1 MRKSMW
7 LIALTFLHT
16 IDKIICKKV
25 KEERN
30 RNEVTAMNYA
40 EQIMDL
46 AKTNNGVITSAQ
58 VTQAGI
64 HRYYLKMLADQGLL
78 ERSER
83 GVYILPTTFDDE
95 MFNLQ
100 NRYKKGIFS
109 HGTALFLM
117 DLTDRT
123 PIKYSMT
130 FPLQYNISALKTE
143 NVKCYRVKDEL
154 YELGVTTGKTPGGNI
169 VRLYN
174 AERTLCDILKGRSNV
189 EIQIVTE
196 AFKRYAKLDKKDIP
210 QLSEYAKLMRV
221 EKKLRSYLEVLL

>member
-1 MRKSMW
+1 
-7 LIALTFLHT
+7 
-16 IDKIICKKV
+16 
-25 KEERN
+25 
-30 RNEVTAMNYA
+30 MNYA
-40 EQIMDL
+40 EQIIDL
-46 AKTNNGVITSAQ
+46 AKTNNGVVTSAQ

-64 HRYYLKMLADQGLL
+64 HRYYLNILVKQGVL

-100 NRYKKGIFS
+100 SRYKKGIFS
-109 HGTALFLM
+109 HATALFLL

-123 PIKYSMT
+123 PIKFSMT

-154 YELGVTTGKTPGGNI
+154 YELGVITGKTPGGNA

>member
-1 MRKSMW
+1 
-7 LIALTFLHT
+7 
-16 IDKIICKKV
+16 
-25 KEERN
+25 
-30 RNEVTAMNYA
+30 MNYV

-46 AKTNNGVITSAQ
+46 AKTNNGVVTSAQ
-58 VTQAGI
+58 VTQVGI

-78 ERSER
+78 EHSER

-100 NRYKKGIFS
+100 SRYKKGIFS
-109 HGTALFLM
+109 HATALFLL

-143 NVKCYRVKDEL
+143 NVKCFRVKDEL
-154 YELGVTTGKTPGGNI
+154 YELGVITGKTPGGNT

-174 AERTLCDILKGRSNV
+174 VERTLCDILKGRSNV
-189 EIQIVTE
+189 EIQIVVE
-196 AFKRYAKLDKKDIP
+196 AFKRYAKLDEKDIP
-210 QLSEYAKLMRV
+210 RLSDYAKLMRV
-221 EKKLRSYLEVLL
+221 EKRIRPYLEVLL

>member
-1 MRKSMW
+1 
-7 LIALTFLHT
+7 
-16 IDKIICKKV
+16 
-25 KEERN
+25 
-30 RNEVTAMNYA
+30 MNYA

-46 AKTNNGVITSAQ
+46 AKTNNGVVTSAQ

-64 HRYYLKMLADQGLL
+64 NRYYLKMLADQGLL

-100 NRYKKGIFS
+100 SRYKKGIFS
-109 HGTALFLM
+109 HATALFLL

-143 NVKCYRVKDEL
+143 NVKGYRVKDEL
-154 YELGVTTGKTPGGNI
+154 YELGVITGKTPGGNA

>member
-1 MRKSMW
+1 
-7 LIALTFLHT
+7 
-16 IDKIICKKV
+16 
-25 KEERN
+25 
-30 RNEVTAMNYA
+30 MNYA

-100 NRYKKGIFS
+100 SRYKKGIFS

-123 PIKYSMT
+123 PSKYSMT

-154 YELGVTTGKTPGGNI
+154 YELGVT
-169 VRLYN
+169 R
-174 AERTLCDILKGRSNV
+174 CC
-189 EIQIVTE
+189 
-196 AFKRYAKLDKKDIP
+196 
-210 QLSEYAKLMRV
+210 
-221 EKKLRSYLEVLL
+221 

>member
-1 MRKSMW
+1 
-7 LIALTFLHT
+7 
-16 IDKIICKKV
+16 
-25 KEERN
+25 
-30 RNEVTAMNYA
+30 MNYA

-46 AKTNNGVITSAQ
+46 AKTNNGVITSAL

-64 HRYYLKMLADQGLL
+64 HRYYLKLLVEQGLL

-100 NRYKKGIFS
+100 SRYKKGIFS
-109 HGTALFLM
+109 HATALYLL

-130 FPLQYNISALKTE
+130 FSLQYNISALKTE

-154 YELGVTTGKTPGGNI
+154 YELGVITGKTPGGNT

-174 AERTLCDILKGRSNV
+174 SERTLCDTLKGRSNV
-189 EIQIVTE
+189 EIQIVAE

-210 QLSEYAKLMRV
+210 KLSEYAKLMRV